1 MTLKR
6 NGTYGILPIMVFA
19 ALSYMI
25 VYRLISCEFSD
36 YLSDYNSHTY
46 VYLMPFLN
54 DGFIKG
60 WLNRPYCLFQMAV
73 LFFLK
78 VMHLPLELSS
88 ILTGSLFFLFSYLLT
103 VFMIKRFCEYK
114 DYEISGVML
123 GFLSFVLNFVQ
134 PFYLEYLDLG
144 TRTAGAFS
152 INPLYSPTQMAAK
165 PFSLICFMLVIDIVN
180 IKNAKSFS
188 DENTGKNEAV
198 FFKGIRSDIGRYI
211 VLALTLLISETA
223 KPVFAEMFIPAVG
236 IYFLCEFAIVL
247 TKEKK
252 HAADYFKKALLPMF
266 LCALPAIAYM
276 LIQTVAYFAVYGNYD
291 EGSVI
296 IITKWLEVWSLFT
309 ENVPLSII
317 FGMAF
322 PIYVIVIDSK
332 NFVKTG
338 MGRLGLISYAVGF
351 LEAAL
356 LGENGSK
363 LYDANFM
370 WPMMFGMLIL
380 WITTFLHFVGLTYS
394 EEVGIQRKVILYIGY
409 FILILH
415 LISGVSYIFD
425 SFGW

>member
-60 WLNRPYCLFQMAV
+60 WLNRPYCLFQIAV

-78 VMHLPLELSS
+78 VMHLPLEMSS

-134 PFYLEYLDLG
+134 PFYLEHLDLG

-180 IKNAKSFS
+180 IKSVKSFL
-188 DENTGKNEAV
+188 DENAGKNEAV
-198 FFKGIRSDIGRYI
+198 FFKGIRSDTGRYI
-211 VLALTLLISETA
+211 ILALSLLISETA

-236 IYFLCEFAIVL
+236 LYFLWEFAIVL
-247 TKEKK
+247 TKEKNMRRIISKK
-252 HAADYFKKALLPMF
+252 HYCPCF
-266 LCALPAIAYM
+266 CAH
-276 LIQTVAYFAVYGNYD
+276 F
-291 EGSVI
+291 
-296 IITKWLEVWSLFT
+296 
-309 ENVPLSII
+309 PL
-317 FGMAF
+317 
-322 PIYVIVIDSK
+322 
-332 NFVKTG
+332 
-338 MGRLGLISYAVGF
+338 
-351 LEAAL
+351 
-356 LGENGSK
+356 
-363 LYDANFM
+363 
-370 WPMMFGMLIL
+370 
-380 WITTFLHFVGLTYS
+380 
-394 EEVGIQRKVILYIGY
+394 
-409 FILILH
+409 
-415 LISGVSYIFD
+415 
-425 SFGW
+425 